1 MRSLIFALGL
11 CLLATP
17 APAGE
22 EHSITEEHLRAVS
35 DAGYLAL
42 FAGCAQ
48 PNQTYTPEQIA
59 SGLRRHY
66 QERRARMIDAG
77 FTIVPD
83 QGT

>member
-11 CLLATP
+11 CLSTTQV
-17 APAGE
+17 PAGQ

-35 DAGYLAL
+35 DASYLAL
-42 FAGCAQ
+42 IAGCTQA
-48 PNQTYTPEQIA
+48 NQAYSPEQIA

-66 QERRARMIDAG
+66 QERRARMIDTG

-83 QGT
+83 RGT

>member
-11 CLLATP
+11 CLSAAS

-22 EHSITEEHLRAVS
+22 KYNITEEDLRAVS

-42 FAGCAQ
+42 LAGCAQ
-48 PNQTYTPEQIA
+48 ANQTYTPEQVA